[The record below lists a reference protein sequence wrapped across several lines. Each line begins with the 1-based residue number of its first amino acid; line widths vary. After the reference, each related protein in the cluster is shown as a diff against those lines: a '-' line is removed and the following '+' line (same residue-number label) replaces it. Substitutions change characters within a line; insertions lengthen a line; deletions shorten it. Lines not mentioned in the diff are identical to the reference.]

1 MNAEAAD
8 PPTSVSGGVVM
19 ADEPLPLQTE
29 AVAPEQSAFL
39 LPPPDVRDARA
50 APRVAADEQR
60 NAPRNPRT
68 LWAILSEA
76 THLYRGRW
84 KTLLSIA
91 AIINVPFFL
100 VQEFVTAIVSNDYPS
115 SITDAGAAGSSTARD
130 VGTAFTVANNVFV
143 RPLVYSAMLVA
154 AATVCAG
161 ERPLVGRAYRIA
173 ARHLRSVLWVM
184 VLALAGITLALAA
197 ANWAAAAE
205 GGVAALQ
212 LIVVPAGLVV
222 AAILYVRWLFAL
234 PIVMIEGQRGRSA
247 LSRAWVL
254 SEGAFWKIALTTI
267 VAHIP
272 ILLVDSVLRLSGE
285 TLSSTMGSSGW
296 IAMGAAIAI
305 SSFVTT
311 PFNVL
316 IAVLLYDDQ
325 RRREDGLDALTPTA
339 IAAVWP
345 ESFPEAASRRR
356 PTQAAHAEAT
366 DRVREHQ
373 YPEIAGRVSGGF
385 RRFPRRGHR

>member
-1 MNAEAAD
+1 
-8 PPTSVSGGVVM
+8 M
-19 ADEPLPLQTE
+19 ADESLPPLTE

-39 LPPPDVRDARA
+39 PPRPDVGDVPA
-50 APRVAADEQR
+50 APATADEQ
-60 NAPRNPRT
+60 NTAPRSPRT

-76 THLYRGRW
+76 THLYRRWW

-91 AIINVPFFL
+91 AIINVPFLLF
-100 VQEFVTAIVSNDYPS
+100 QEFVTATVSNADPS
-115 SITDAGAAGSSTARD
+115 SIADATAAGPSTALD

-143 RPLVYSAMLVA
+143 RPLVYGAMVVA

-173 ARHLRSVLWVM
+173 VHRLRSVLWVM
-184 VLALAGITLALAA
+184 FLALAGIAFAMAA

-212 LIVVPAGLVV
+212 LVIVPAGLVV

-234 PIVMIEGQRGRSA
+234 PVVMIEGQRGRSA
-247 LSRAWVL
+247 LSRAWAL
-254 SEGAFWKIALTTI
+254 SDGAFWKIALTTI

-272 ILLVDSVLRLSGE
+272 ILLVDAVLRLSGE
-285 TLSSTMGSSGW
+285 TLSSMMGSNGW

-305 SSFVTT
+305 SSVVTT

-325 RRREDGLDALTPTA
+325 RRREDGMDALTSTA
-339 IAAVWP
+339 ITAVWRD
-345 ESFPEAASRRR
+345 STS
-356 PTQAAHAEAT
+356 
-366 DRVREHQ
+366 
-373 YPEIAGRVSGGF
+373 
-385 RRFPRRGHR
+385 